1 VIKTKPLQMI
11 NFGSE
16 VALAKLG
23 ILVERGLLQHLHA
36 LLAVGVLLLHLHDG
50 VAQPYLVLATR
61 MIALC
66 QFVLFADDPITTP
79 ERKS

>member
-1 VIKTKPLQMI
+1 MI

-50 VAQPYLVLATR
+50 VAQAYLVLAPHTR
-61 MIALC
+61 
-66 QFVLFADDPITTP
+66 
-79 ERKS
+79 RRG

>member
-1 VIKTKPLQMI
+1 MI

-50 VAQPYLVLATR
+50 VAEAYLVLATR

-66 QFVLFADDPITTP
+66 QFVLFADPITTP